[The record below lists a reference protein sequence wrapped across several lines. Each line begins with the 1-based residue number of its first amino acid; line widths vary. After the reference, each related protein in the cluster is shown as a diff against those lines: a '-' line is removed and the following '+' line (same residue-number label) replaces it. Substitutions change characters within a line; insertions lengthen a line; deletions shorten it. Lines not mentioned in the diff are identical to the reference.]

1 MDDAMH
7 GALTMVPTTPA
18 MSRKGGIRS
27 AAMSGKM
34 ERSMNPMGR
43 NQQYRPGKTRGK
55 RIFIR
60 VSDQELEEIRSAAN
74 ERGVSISRYLV
85 EAHEASCDLEAARKA
100 CETGPVVEQLKA
112 IRTEIWHIGH
122 NVNQIAHNTNHDM
135 SVSPDDEY
143 STAKAVMECKRL
155 FEKATG
161 VIKDSTKQIN
171 HRPLLE

>member
-1 MDDAMH
+1 
-7 GALTMVPTTPA
+7 
-18 MSRKGGIRS
+18 
-27 AAMSGKM
+27 
-34 ERSMNPMGR
+34 MGR

-112 IRTEIWHIGH
+112 IRE
-122 NVNQIAHNTNHDM
+122 D
-135 SVSPDDEY
+135 
-143 STAKAVMECKRL
+143 
-155 FEKATG
+155 
-161 VIKDSTKQIN
+161 
-171 HRPLLE
+171 

>member
-1 MDDAMH
+1 
-7 GALTMVPTTPA
+7 MVPTTPA

-85 EAHEASCDLEAARKA
+85 EAHEASCNLEAARKA

-135 SVSPDDEY
+135 SVSQMTNTPQPRRDGMQTTVRE
-143 STAKAVMECKRL
+143 SHWCHQGFNQANQPQTALGIKRARS
-155 FEKATG
+155 FF
-161 VIKDSTKQIN
+161 S
-171 HRPLLE
+171 